1 MHWRS
6 MVNPCEVS
14 EIVSGVVRQFMVTQS
29 KGGVYVGQVY
39 SIRFLST
46 ETVSGAVFVALV
58 RSPF

>member
-1 MHWRS
+1 